1 MWDIGV
7 RPKYEKMS
15 WLIFQEE
22 FQNEED
28 CYAWLYKTRW
38 PRGFV
43 CRECGGTEYW
53 LISTKQRLYKCRNCR
68 NRVSLTSGTI
78 FHKTRTPLLKWF
90 MLIFRMATS
99 KTGVC
104 INEMAKNLKSKT
116 IKQFGQWPTKCA
128 KLWPIEMPNI
138 H

>member
-1 MWDIGV
+1 MENIGV
-7 RPKYEKMS
+7 RPNYEQMS

-22 FQNEED
+22 FQSEED

-43 CRECGGTEYW
+43 CRECGGKEYW
-53 LISTKQRLYKCRNCR
+53 LILTQQRLYKCRNCR

-99 KTGVC
+99 KTGVSMSM
-104 INEMAKNLKSKT
+104 ITLIAPPMIAVMEPLQS
-116 IKQFGQWPTKCA
+116 GQKGVSDTPG
-128 KLWPIEMPNI
+128 N
-138 H
+138 